1 MRQFVLGISY
11 AKQLLLG
18 LVAALC
24 VFWGFFCET
33 EANRNYHSVC
43 VVFDDVAA
51 FP

>member
-1 MRQFVLGISY
+1 MRQFVSGISY

-24 VFWGFFCET
+24 SFFFCET
-33 EANRNYHSVC
+33 EANRNYHAVC